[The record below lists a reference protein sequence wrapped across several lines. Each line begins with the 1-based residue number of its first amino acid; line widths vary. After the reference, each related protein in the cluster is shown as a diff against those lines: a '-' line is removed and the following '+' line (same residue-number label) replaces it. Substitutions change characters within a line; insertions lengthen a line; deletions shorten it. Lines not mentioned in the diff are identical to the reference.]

1 MHGHDQLEIER
12 PARSRVSA
20 QPIAGPKT
28 ILVHLEDNG
37 SVDVRLET
45 ALSLARASSAHV
57 QCLHVTP
64 MEAYVAL
71 DSFGTVFVM
80 DDVLKA
86 IGEEEK
92 VLEAAVSEKLR
103 HEDVSWDYVQV
114 TGDIANQVVKHA
126 ALADLVV
133 TGREPAR
140 TDHVGPALSFVGG
153 LLRRLRT
160 PLFIPAAGRP
170 PADPTAA
177 AVIAW
182 DGNYEAAN
190 AVRGALPL
198 LKLGS
203 AVHVV
208 QVTEGKDEVFPSTT
222 LLEYLSRHGIHAE
235 MTVERC
241 DGKRPTHDFV
251 SAALMGRAQAVNA
264 AYVVMGGYSHSRVGE
279 YLFGGVTRTML
290 SASAVPILISH

>member
-1 MHGHDQLEIER
+1 MHSHDQLETER

-20 QPIAGPKT
+20 QPIAGPKS
-28 ILVHLEDNG
+28 ILVHLEDSD
-37 SVDVRLET
+37 SVGVRLET
-45 ALSLARASSAHV
+45 ALSLARASSAHL

-64 MEAYVAL
+64 IEAYVAL
-71 DSFGTVFVM
+71 DSFGTIFVM

-92 VLEAAVSEKLR
+92 VLKTAVSEKLR
-103 HEDVSWDYVQV
+103 NEDVSWNYVQV
-114 TGDIANQVVKHA
+114 TGDVASQVVKHA

-140 TDHVGPALSFVGG
+140 TDYVGPTLSFVGD

-170 PADPTAA
+170 PADPTDAA
-177 AVIAW
+177 LIAW
-182 DGNYEAAN
+182 HGSYEAAN
-190 AVRGALPL
+190 AVRGAVPL
-198 LKLGS
+198 LKLAS

-222 LLEYLSRHGIHAE
+222 LLEYLSRHGIHAD
-235 MTVERC
+235 MTFERG
-241 DGKRPTHDFV
+241 DGTRPPHDFV
-251 SAALMGRAQAVNA
+251 SGALMGRAQAVNA

-290 SASAVPILISH
+290 AASPLPILISH

>member
-12 PARSRVSA
+12 PAGPRESA
-20 QPIAGPKT
+20 RPIAGPKS
-28 ILVHLEDNG
+28 ILVHLEGSD

-45 ALSLARASSAHV
+45 ALSLARASSAHL

-71 DSFGTVFVM
+71 DTFGTVFVM

-86 IGEEEK
+86 IGEKEK
-92 VLEAAVSEKLR
+92 VLEAAVADKLR

-114 TGDIANQVVKHA
+114 TGDIAIQIVRHA

-140 TDHVGPALSFVGG
+140 TDYIGPTLSFVGD

-182 DGNYEAAN
+182 DGSYEAAN
-190 AVRGALPL
+190 AVRGAVPL
-198 LKLGS
+198 LKLAS

-208 QVTEGKDEVFPSTT
+208 QVTEDKDDAFPRTQ

-235 MTVERC
+235 MSVERN
-241 DGKRPTHDFV
+241 DGKRPPHDFV
-251 SAALMGRAQAVNA
+251 SGALMARAQAVNA
-264 AYVVMGGYSHSRVGE
+264 AYIVMGGYSHSRVGE

-290 SASAVPILISH
+290 AASPVPILISH

>member
-12 PARSRVSA
+12 PARSPHSA
-20 QPIAGPKT
+20 QPIAGPKS
-28 ILVHLEDNG
+28 ILVHLEDSG
-37 SVDVRLET
+37 SLDVRLET

-57 QCLHVTP
+57 QCVHVTP
-64 MEAYVAL
+64 IEAYVAL
-71 DSFGTVFVM
+71 DSFGTIFVM

-92 VLEAAVSEKLR
+92 VLQAAVSEKLR

-114 TGDIANQVVKHA
+114 TGDIANQVVRHA

-133 TGREPAR
+133 TGREPDR
-140 TDHVGPALSFVGG
+140 TDYVGPTLSFVGD

-160 PLFIPAAGRP
+160 PIFIPAAGRP

-182 DGNYEAAN
+182 DGSYEAAN
-190 AVRGALPL
+190 AVRSAVQL
-198 LKLGS
+198 LKLAS

-208 QVTEGKDEVFPSTT
+208 QVTENKDDAFPSTQ

-235 MTVERC
+235 MSVERSE
-241 DGKRPTHDFV
+241 GKRPPHDFV
-251 SAALMGRAQAVNA
+251 SGALMARAQALNA

-290 SASAVPILISH
+290 SASPVPILISH